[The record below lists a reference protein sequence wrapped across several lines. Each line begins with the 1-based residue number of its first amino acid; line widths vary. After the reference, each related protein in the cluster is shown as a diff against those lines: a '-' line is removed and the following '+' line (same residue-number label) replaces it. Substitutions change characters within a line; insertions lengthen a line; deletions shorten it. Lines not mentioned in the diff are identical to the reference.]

1 MKELVENIA
10 RALVDDPDSVTVTEV
25 TGSHTLILELRVA
38 KTDIG
43 KVIGKKGRTAN
54 ALRTI
59 VSAVSA
65 KKKIHAV
72 LEIED

>member
-10 RALVDDPDSVTVTEV
+10 RALVDDPDSVVVTEV
-25 TGSHTLILELRVA
+25 TGNHTLILELKVA
-38 KTDIG
+38 KDDVG